1 VNPSASLF
9 GRIGVGHV
17 VGATAFLILPACV
30 LSVPFAAPLLVAA
43 AVFTLVLQRVRDGR
57 WPRPPLLLSALL
69 AILVVYGAFSSL
81 WSVDAVLSL
90 KLAAQLAGLFAAGLV
105 LCDAGAR
112 LDDAART
119 FAERAFLLG
128 FCLGVA
134 FLIYEQWSGAAVD
147 VFLRHLAPV
156 EALFGAERPIG
167 LWSHFNRVET
177 LVGLLVWPAAAIA
190 GRRNGWLALALV
202 LAAAIP
208 VMIGFSATAQVA
220 YVAGAVVYGAARLRP
235 RFAPAVVGALVVLD
249 LVLAPVLMHSEFLGR
264 IGALLP
270 KYKLIS
276 LDQRLDI
283 WNFAIEKIRERPIL
297 GWGLNS
303 SRDLPGG
310 HRLVA
315 RNAEVMPLHPHDMAL
330 QLRLELGLPGLLLGI
345 AIVLALSA
353 GAARARGVGARAAT
367 VAVIAA
373 AATNSLTGYDL
384 WHPWWLS
391 FLWLAAAVG
400 NATER
405 GPSA

>member
-1 VNPSASLF
+1 VKPSASPF
-9 GRIGVGHV
+9 GRIGVRHV
-17 VGATAFLILPACV
+17 IGGTAFLILPACV

-43 AVFTLVLQRVRDGR
+43 AVFALALQRVRDGR
-57 WPRPPLLLSALL
+57 WPRPPRFLGSLF
-69 AILVVYGAFSSL
+69 AILVVYGALSSL
-81 WSVDAVLSL
+81 WSVSAALSL
-90 KLAAQLAGLFAAGLV
+90 TLAAQLAGLFAAGLV

-112 LDDAART
+112 LDEEARA
-119 FAERAFLLG
+119 FVERAFLIG
-128 FCLGVA
+128 FCFGVV
-134 FLIYEQWSGAAVD
+134 FLTYEELSGASID
-147 VFLRHLAPV
+147 LFLRHLPPV
-156 EALFGAERPIG
+156 EALLGAERPIG
-167 LWSHFNRVET
+167 LSSYFNRVET

-202 LAAAIP
+202 LAAAVP
-208 VMIGFSATAQVA
+208 VMIGFSVTAKVA
-220 YVAGAVVYGAARLRP
+220 YVAGVLVYGAARLRP
-235 RFAPAVVGALVVLD
+235 RYAPAIVGVLVVLD
-249 LVLAPVLMHSEFLGR
+249 LVLAPILMHSESLDR
-264 IGALLP
+264 IRALLP
-270 KYKLIS
+270 NSKLMS
-276 LDQRLDI
+276 LNQRLDI

-315 RNAEVMPLHPHDMAL
+315 PNAEVMPLHPHDMAL

-345 AIVLALSA
+345 AIVLAVSA
-353 GAARARGVGARAAT
+353 AAARAGSVGARAAT

-391 FLWLAAAVG
+391 FLWLAAAVV

-405 GPSA
+405 GPAA